1 MSIIARI
8 DQTIK
13 FAPGFT
19 DAGGN
24 AVTELGG
31 VPQWNVSDAN
41 IATLEVA
48 EDGLSATLTPTGVLG
63 TVQVSLVVDADP
75 DADVEEI
82 NATAEVTFKAGKA
95 VFVSLSSQVSD
106 KVAAAPAP
114 APAPVPETPAP
125 VETPVEEP
133 APVETPVDEAP
144 ATDTTDAP
152 GADEQPAA

>member
-8 DQTIK
+8 DQSIK
-13 FAPGFT
+13 FAPGFL

-48 EDGLSATLTPTGVLG
+48 EDGMSATLTPTGVLG

-95 VFVSLSSQVSD
+95 VFVTLSSQVSD
-106 KVAAAPAP
+106 NMLVAEVDPDAPA
-114 APAPVPETPAP
+114 E
-125 VETPVEEP
+125 
-133 APVETPVDEAP
+133 
-144 ATDTTDAP
+144 
-152 GADEQPAA
+152 EQPAA

>member
-1 MSIIARI
+1 MSIVARI
-8 DQTIK
+8 DQSIK
-13 FAPGFT
+13 FAPGFL

-31 VPQWNVSDAN
+31 IPQWNVSDAN

-48 EDGLSATLTPTGVLG
+48 EDGMSATLTPTGVLG

-95 VFVSLSSQVSD
+95 VFVTLSSQVSD
-106 KVAAAPAP
+106 KVVAAPAP
-114 APAPVPETPAP
+114 A
-125 VETPVEEP
+125 EP
-133 APVETPVDEAP
+133 APVDPVAETPVDTGAAP
-144 ATDTTDAP
+144 
-152 GADEQPAA
+152 ADEQPAA

>member
-41 IATLEVA
+41 IAVLEVA
-48 EDGLSATLTPTGVLG
+48 EDGMSATLTPTGVLG

-106 KVAAAPAP
+106 KVAAPAP
-114 APAPVPETPAP
+114 APTPEPQPEPEVPA
-125 VETPVEEP
+125 EP
-133 APVETPVDEAP
+133 APVEPAPETPADPAPEAP
-144 ATDTTDAP
+144 
-152 GADEQPAA
+152 ADEQPAA

>member
-8 DQTIK
+8 DQSIK
-13 FAPGFT
+13 FAPGFL

-31 VPQWNVSDAN
+31 VPQWAVSDAN

-48 EDGLSATLTPTGVLG
+48 EDGMSATLTPTGVLG

-95 VFVSLSSQVSD
+95 VFVTLSSQVSD
-106 KVAAAPAP
+106 KVVAAPAP
-114 APAPVPETPAP
+114 APA
-125 VETPVEEP
+125 EP
-133 APVETPVDEAP
+133 APVDPVAETPVDTGAGDGAAP
-144 ATDTTDAP
+144 
-152 GADEQPAA
+152 ADEQPAA